1 MAIDNKITKRPAI
14 GELRRFA
21 LNKFN
26 SINIGGGSKLQEIPS
41 PQLPKSPSTP
51 ISQDSKETK
60 DEPNNGIINENKAI
74 IDKPKDNCGSGKV
87 YKATYNSSSTFA
99 LKSYKCDITNMK
111 EIINELKLLHKV
123 DYHQNI
129 IHFYGVTK
137 NEGNKKYLL
146 VLEYA
151 DSGTLR
157 SYLQKKSKSINWD
170 LMLKFAYEIASAVS
184 CLHENNIIHRNL
196 HSNNFLVHQKTIKLV
211 DFGLS
216 RKILESTAT
225 SAFYLAGMLPYVDPQ
240 CFKYGNKQVYKQSKK
255 SDVYSVGVLL
265 WELTSDHPPFSN
277 LDPDYQKY
285 GLIVDI
291 SGGIREE
298 PIPNTPD
305 EYINLYKACWQDDPK
320 SRPDIQYVEKM
331 LIGMIS
337 GSNIVDN
344 VDNKENDVQPT
355 NEDSSS
361 FSHPSTILTEP
372 TSIDF
377 WQEDFDNRVKE
388 L

>member
-1 MAIDNKITKRPAI
+1 
-14 GELRRFA
+14 
-21 LNKFN
+21 
-26 SINIGGGSKLQEIPS
+26 IPS
-41 PQLPKSPSTP
+41 PQLSKSPSP
-51 ISQDSKETK
+51 LISQDSKETK
-60 DEPNNGIINENKAI
+60 GEPNNGILNENKVI
-74 IDKPKDNCGSGKV
+74 IDKPKDNWVEWLNVAIQNEHINFYKYSSFKNIQKIGSGGSGKV
-87 YKATYNSSSTFA
+87 YKAIYSNSSTFA
-99 LKSYKCDITNMK
+99 LKSYKYDITNMK
-111 EIINELKLLHKV
+111 EVINELKLLRKV

-137 NEGNKKYLL
+137 NEGNDKYLL

-170 LMLKFAYEIASAVS
+170 LKLKFAYEIASAVS
-184 CLHENNIIHRNL
+184 CLHENDIIHRDL

-216 RKILESTAT
+216 RKTLESTTT
-225 SAFYLAGMLPYVDPQ
+225 SAFQLAGVLPYVDPQ
-240 CFKYGNKQVYKQSKK
+240 CFKHKQVYKPNKK

-277 LDPDYQKY
+277 LDPHYQKY
-285 GLIVDI
+285 ALMFDI
-291 SGGIREE
+291 SEGIREE

-305 EYINLYKACWQDDPK
+305 EYLNLYKACWQDDPK
-320 SRPDIQYVEKM
+320 GRPDIQYVEKM

-337 GSNIVDN
+337 GSNIVAK
-344 VDNKENDVQPT
+344 VDNEENDVQSK

-372 TSIDF
+372 TTIDF
-377 WQEDFDNRVKE
+377 WQEDFDNKVKE
-388 L
+388 LSENTEP

>member
-1 MAIDNKITKRPAI
+1 MASTRRPAI

-74 IDKPKDNCGSGKV
+74 IDKPKDNCV
-87 YKATYNSSSTFA
+87 EWLNEAIQNEYINFYNYK
-99 LKSYKCDITNMK
+99 
-111 EIINELKLLHKV
+111 IINELKLLHKV

-240 CFKYGNKQVYKQSKK
+240 CFKYGNKQ
-255 SDVYSVGVLL
+255 
-265 WELTSDHPPFSN
+265 
-277 LDPDYQKY
+277 
-285 GLIVDI
+285 
-291 SGGIREE
+291 
-298 PIPNTPD
+298 
-305 EYINLYKACWQDDPK
+305 
-320 SRPDIQYVEKM
+320 
-331 LIGMIS
+331 
-337 GSNIVDN
+337 
-344 VDNKENDVQPT
+344 
-355 NEDSSS
+355 
-361 FSHPSTILTEP
+361 
-372 TSIDF
+372 
-377 WQEDFDNRVKE
+377 
-388 L
+388 